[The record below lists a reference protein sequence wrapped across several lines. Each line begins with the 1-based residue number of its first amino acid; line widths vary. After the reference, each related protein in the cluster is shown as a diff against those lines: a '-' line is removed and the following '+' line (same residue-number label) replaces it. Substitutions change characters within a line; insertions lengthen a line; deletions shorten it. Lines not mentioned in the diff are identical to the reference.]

1 MESGGFD
8 MGGLGRGVFKQEYL
22 LERDLQVRGE
32 LFFRVLNGSNDRIF
46 YRFVEVRVGLKVLS
60 GLIVVFSGI
69 ENKVLAI

>member
-8 MGGLGRGVFKQEYL
+8 MGGLGSGVFKQEYL

-46 YRFVEVRVGLKVLS
+46 VQVC
-60 GLIVVFSGI
+60 
-69 ENKVLAI
+69 